1 MDYQLVCSFTNK
13 RNLDRS
19 IDDILANNSVV
30 FDKIFVFD
38 SEDIPEL
45 IVSYNIDK
53 SKKNKFLPGSLVVHR
68 NKYTNTL
75 YTINALNEVI
85 RNNNDGVL
93 DKSFPVNWEEY
104 QNTLLITTE
113 DELTS
118 ISLNLRDKIRLINN
132 K

>member
-45 IVSYNIDK
+45 IISYNIDK
-53 SKKNKFLPGSLVVHR
+53 SKKNTFLQGSLVVHR

-85 RNNNDGVL
+85 RKNNNGVL
-93 DKSFPVNWEEY
+93 DKSFPVDWSEY
-104 QNTLLITTE
+104 KNTLLITTE

-118 ISLNLRDKIRLINN
+118 ISLNLRDKIRLIE